1 MKDIDLVN
9 QFKIRASYGS
19 LGNNSV
25 GDYDYQMF
33 YSASNYTLNNSVQIG
48 MAQRALSNAGLTWET
63 TYLTN
68 VGIDFG
74 VSKLSGNVDFFVKNT
89 KGILI
94 DLPAPLVHGN
104 ATVPKSNAAQV
115 RNRGL
120 ELNLTW
126 TDRIGQV
133 DYFVG
138 GNVSYVKNKVTK
150 FKGDEPSISGTN
162 MILEGQPINIQY
174 VLSVDRIIQTEED
187 LALSGPW
194 KRKIR
199 MLFPV

>member
-1 MKDIDLVN
+1 M
-9 QFKIRASYGS
+9 
-19 LGNNSV
+19 
-25 GDYDYQMF
+25 
-33 YSASNYTLNNSVQIG
+33 
-48 MAQRALSNAGLTWET
+48 
-63 TYLTN
+63 
-68 VGIDFG
+68 
-74 VSKLSGNVDFFVKNT
+74 
-89 KGILI
+89 
-94 DLPAPLVHGN
+94 HGN

-138 GNVSYVKNKVTK
+138 GNVSYVKNEVTK

-187 LALSGPW
+187 LALV
-194 KRKIR
+194 RAMEEKIR

>member
-1 MKDIDLVN
+1 M
-9 QFKIRASYGS
+9 
-19 LGNNSV
+19 
-25 GDYDYQMF
+25 
-33 YSASNYTLNNSVQIG
+33 
-48 MAQRALSNAGLTWET
+48 
-63 TYLTN
+63 
-68 VGIDFG
+68 GIDFG

-162 MILEGQPINIQY
+162 MILEDVY
-174 VLSVDRIIQTEED
+174 
-187 LALSGPW
+187 
-194 KRKIR
+194 KRQE
-199 MLFPV
+199 